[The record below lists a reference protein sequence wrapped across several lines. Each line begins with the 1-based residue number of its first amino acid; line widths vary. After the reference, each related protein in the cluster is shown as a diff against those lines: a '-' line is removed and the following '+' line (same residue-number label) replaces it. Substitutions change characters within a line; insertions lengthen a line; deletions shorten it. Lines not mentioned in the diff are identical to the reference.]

1 MTTEQF
7 YNHFLN
13 ELKTIYEEREAIN
26 ISDWVFEEV
35 THFKKWERRRSLIE
49 INQAHVSQ
57 LELYLDEFIQHKPV
71 QYVLG
76 HTWFYKR
83 KFLVDENVL
92 IPRPGTEELVRYI
105 VDDVKKLHPSELQK
119 TPGIL
124 DIGSGSGCI
133 AISIKKEL
141 QKFDVTATDVSERA
155 LFVAKKNGEELKA
168 DIQYLHADFLD
179 ETKWNLFGTYD
190 ILVSNPPYIPQ
201 KEKAILSKNVTD
213 FEPGIALFVPDID
226 PFIFYKKIAK
236 FASLHLKP
244 SGKIYVEIHENFAN
258 EVVQIFTTFNFD
270 SEVKKDIYGKERMIK
285 AY

>member
-13 ELKTIYEEREAIN
+13 KLQTIYEEREAIN

-92 IPRPGTEELVRYI
+92 IPRPETEELVRYI
-105 VDDVKKLHPSELQK
+105 VDDVKKLHLSELQQ

-236 FASLHLKP
+236 FASSHLKP

-258 EVVQIFTTFNFD
+258 EVVQIFTAFNFD

>member
-13 ELKTIYEEREAIN
+13 KLQTIYEEREAIN

-92 IPRPGTEELVRYI
+92 IPRPETEELVRYI
-105 VDDVKKLHPSELQK
+105 VDDVKKLHPSELQQ

-236 FASLHLKP
+236 FASSHLKP

-258 EVVQIFTTFNFD
+258 EVVQIFTAFNFD